1 MKKLLNM
8 LLIHMK
14 TIRAIYERGVFIP
27 TEPVE
32 LPESAEVE
40 LEARPVSGDAAIE
53 RKLAKISQIL
63 GQRHKPIEAGIR
75 DTTP

>member
-1 MKKLLNM
+1 MCY
-8 LLIHMK
+8 LIHMK

-32 LPESAEVE
+32 LPEAMEVE
-40 LEARPVSGDAAIE
+40 LEAHPVSGDAALE

-63 GQRHKPIEAGIR
+63 GRRHTPIEDDIR
-75 DTTP
+75 EH